1 MDKTLD
7 KFSFASYTEK
17 DNSER
22 IDRKGFVS
30 YGKDNDFPQYLENL
44 YMTSPTHHALVDSIA
59 YMIAGK
65 DIEVDGL
72 QAKLAVAKFRLNDL
86 KGYLSFDLKLH
97 GAYAIEVI
105 KDKKG
110 DVSSFEH
117 LPMCNLRPSEVDD
130 EGVVNHWYYCEDWTD
145 RKLLTFALENPIEAL
160 DESLKQTKCIIV
172 VKTPTPNGNYFSKP
186 DYIGARNYIELEKE
200 ISTFHVNN
208 IKNGLFPS
216 AFLIWKN
223 GIPTEEERRRHS
235 SDMERDLSGAQN
247 AGKIV
252 NLYASDSESA
262 PEIVAF
268 ESNDADNTYQFL
280 SNETTNKIMIGHR
293 VTTPSLFGVKTAG
306 QLGNVQEMETGS
318 VIFESNVIEPFRE
331 LVQDG
336 LELCLR
342 LEGITDEVD
351 IPSNNKLMPE
361 ETANVEQ
368 SFTGIQISSAV
379 DIIAKVGLGELTV
392 TQAKQLLISMLSFTE
407 DSANALF
414 ENKEELSKQQTELE
428 TFLES
433 IDDDLD
439 GYVEVDDE
447 DASEETEDFNFE
459 DALNEEALK
468 FASTGTARPN
478 ANSEQD
484 ITKDGVKYKVR
495 YYYAGSEAPEREFC
509 KKMKGANKL
518 YRKEDIL
525 QMGTKS
531 VNKGWGPKGAATYSI
546 WLYKGGGNCYHKWF
560 RKIFVAE
567 GVNVDVNSPNA
578 TVISTT
584 KARSKGVK
592 PEAND
597 TKVSVAPID
606 MPKQGFL
613 SSIREYFR
621 NNLKKKQW

>member
-17 DNSER
+17 DRNET
-22 IDRKGFVS
+22 IDRKGFVA
-30 YGKDNDFPQYLENL
+30 YGKDNDFPQYLNGL

-59 YMIAGK
+59 YMVAGK
-65 DIEVDGL
+65 DIDVESL
-72 QAKLAVAKFRLNDL
+72 QAKLAVQKYHLNNL
-86 KGYLSFDLKLH
+86 KGYLSFDIKLH

-110 DVSSFEH
+110 EVSSFEH
-117 LPMCNLRPSEVDD
+117 LPMCHLRPSEED
-130 EGVVNHWYYCEDWTD
+130 ENGNINHWYYCEDWKD
-145 RKLLTFALENPIEAL
+145 RTQSAFALENPIETLEA
-160 DESLKQTKCIIV
+160 SKKQTKAIIV

-186 DYIGARNYIELEKE
+186 DYIGAINYIELEKE

-216 AFLIWKN
+216 AVIVWKN
-223 GIPTEEERRRHS
+223 GIPTEEERRKHNN
-235 SDMERDLSGAQN
+235 DMERDLSGAQN
-247 AGKIV
+247 AGKFV
-252 NLYASDSESA
+252 NLYASDQDSA
-262 PEIVAF
+262 PDITAF
-268 ESNDADNTYQFL
+268 DSNDADSTYQFL
-280 SNETTNKIMIGHR
+280 STETTDKIMIGHR

-318 VIFESNVIEPFRE
+318 VIFESNVIEPFRAMIE
-331 LVQDG
+331 EG
-336 LELCLR
+336 LEVCLR
-342 LEGITDEVD
+342 LLGLGDEVN

-379 DIIAKVGLGELTV
+379 DIIAKVGLGELTEA
-392 TQAKQLLISMLSFTE
+392 QAKQLLISMLSFTE
-407 DSANALF
+407 DSANAMF
-414 ENKEELSKQQTELE
+414 EDKATLSAVQSELE
-428 TFLES
+428 LFLES

-478 ANSEQD
+478 ANSKQD

-509 KKMKGANKL
+509 KKMKAANKL

-525 QMGTKS
+525 QMGTKP
-531 VNKGWGPKGAATYSI
+531 VNKGWGAEGADTYSI
-546 WLYKGGGNCYHKWF
+546 WLYKGGGNCYHKWY

-567 GVNVDVNSPNA
+567 GVNVDINSPNA

-597 TKVSVAPID
+597 SKVAVAPID

-621 NNLKKKQW
+621 KNLKKKQW